1 MKLFKDEKTNYF
13 ALGILVATAG
23 VKFLKSE
30 TFHKGC
36 VNVVAEG
43 MKIRSAASAK
53 AAKIREDAEDKAF
66 DSDHIE
72 VAAEKED

>member
-1 MKLFKDEKTNYF
+1 MKLFKDEKTNF
-13 ALGILVATAG
+13 FVLGVLVATAG

-43 MKIRSAASAK
+43 MKIRSSASAK

-66 DSDHIE
+66 DSDNIK
-72 VAAEKED
+72 VCDEKED